1 MKKKDTKLIREIKT
15 IVDNPDLHFWIKCKQ
30 LTSVKTYNRPGSC
43 RAASMIRNF
52 FKTCAGKYKDR
63 FESAYVRPYL
73 SAWDYNHYDHVNEM
87 PLNQDLKSL
96 KSMIGS
102 FPRGIKI
109 IKKFGS
115 SERFSNY
122 LKRKYPEAFEK
133 FDEIKKVKYAY
144 CTEMKQT
151 SDCAWQHIFFR
162 VKGNVYFT
170 DGPWCGMD
178 HWKVTKERQLKR
190 RELDLAMEKAQ
201 TDYKKLKKASKL
213 PPRYLYNEVSL
224 AELQNNHKNHTYA
237 IFNKYYYITTD
248 TTLHYDSTKVHHGLG
263 KLTHTDRVLRIRDR
277 DGLRLHKVLKTYSGN
292 FVLNAIEKHFGKVKK
307 VKVAEMLK
315 SVQLNQ
321 KMEIVEI
328 GPEAKLLPKLRSF
341 KRQRMYQRLFA
352 GTSYDYCVLRDG
364 ITYHGSSIEQCIAG
378 WEKKKE
384 LSTAGAKIINMKIL
398 RTLGFCSDGIRSFCS
413 SNGIDSHDDYTV
425 RELKIIV
432 SKNLS
437 YNRSYYGR
445 ELEQIGVL

>member
-1 MKKKDTKLIREIKT
+1 MKKKDTKLIREIKA
-15 IVDNPDLHFWIKCKQ
+15 IVDNPDLHFWVKCKQ

-43 RAASMIRNF
+43 RAAGMIRNF

-87 PLNQDLKSL
+87 PLNQDLKS
-96 KSMIGS
+96 MIGS

-122 LKRKYPEAFEK
+122 LKRKYPEALEEFE
-133 FDEIKKVKYAY
+133 EIKKVEYSH

-151 SDCAWQHIFFR
+151 SDRAWQHIFFR
-162 VKGNVYFT
+162 VKRSVYFT

-224 AELQNNHKNHTYA
+224 SELQNDHKNHTYA
-237 IFNKYYYITTD
+237 IFKGHYITTE
-248 TTLHYDSTKVHHGLG
+248 TVLHYDDSDVQFGLG
-263 KLTHTDRVLRIRDR
+263 SLKHTDRSVLIRN
-277 DGLRLHKVLKTYSGN
+277 GKGIVFSKILKTYSGH
-292 FVLNAIEKHFGKVKK
+292 FILNAIEEYFGKVKK
-307 VKVAEMLK
+307 IKVAETLK
-315 SVQLNQ
+315 SVQLNP
-321 KMEIVEI
+321 KMDVLE
-328 GPEAKLLPKLRSF
+328 LSPKRGF
-341 KRQRMYQRLFA
+341 RRFQRLFA
-352 GTSYDYCVLRDG
+352 HNHYDYCVLKDK
-364 ITYHGSSIEQCIAG
+364 ITYHAASIEVCEVR

-384 LSTAGAKIINMKIL
+384 LSMAGAKIINMKVL
-398 RTLGFCSDGIRSFCS
+398 RTLGFCPDGIRSFCA
-413 SNGIDSHDDYTV
+413 SNGIDSHGDYTV

-432 SKNLS
+432 NKNLV
-437 YNRSYYGR
+437 YNRSHYGR
-445 ELEQIGVL
+445 ELEQVGVL